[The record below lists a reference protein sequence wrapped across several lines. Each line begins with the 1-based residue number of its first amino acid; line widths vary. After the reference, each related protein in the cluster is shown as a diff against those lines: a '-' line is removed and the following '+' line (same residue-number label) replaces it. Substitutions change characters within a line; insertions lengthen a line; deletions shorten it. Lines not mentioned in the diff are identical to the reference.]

1 MHLLSYHCV
10 ILYGVTDIV
19 QTKSYGATR
28 VRGPTVSYEE
38 IERTA
43 RALMANGERPT
54 VDGVREAL
62 GRGSPNHIA
71 TCMQRFWKNQAAMT
85 TGNPVALTHLPP
97 ELADAAVAQ
106 WEKALSLAQQT
117 AQADDSAARAHLEQL
132 RRETTQ
138 HARTIELREKDWD
151 LAARVRERALAEAR
165 EHINV
170 LLNELAAD
178 RAELRSREARIADF
192 ESQLEVYRQQLALLV
207 SRAVSRNRALKAKK
221 PSPQSRKRP
230 ASKTRIRPKKRSQSK
245 RPKTRARR

>member
-1 MHLLSYHCV
+1 MISNR
-10 ILYGVTDIV
+10 ILVLGIPLVV
-19 QTKSYGATR
+19 FAASGCA
-28 VRGPTVSYEE
+28 
-38 IERTA
+38 
-43 RALMANGERPT
+43 GERVP
-54 VDGVREAL
+54 
-62 GRGSPNHIA
+62 P
-71 TCMQRFWKNQAAMT
+71 K
-85 TGNPVALTHLPP
+85 ALT
-97 ELADAAVAQ
+97 D
-106 WEKALSLAQQT
+106 
-117 AQADDSAARAHLEQL
+117 
-132 RRETTQ
+132 
-138 HARTIELREKDWD
+138 
-151 LAARVRERALAEAR
+151 AR

>member
-1 MHLLSYHCV
+1 
-10 ILYGVTDIV
+10 VTDTV
-19 QTKSYGATR
+19 QNKNYGATR

-43 RALMANGERPT
+43 RDLMAKGERPT
-54 VDGVREAL
+54 VDGVRAAL

-71 TCMQRFWKNQAAMT
+71 TCMQRFWKNQAALT

-132 RRETTQ
+132 RREITQ
-138 HARTIELREKDWD
+138 HARAIELREKDWD
-151 LAARVRERALAEAR
+151 LAARVRERALVEAR
-165 EHINV
+165 DQVNV
-170 LLNELAAD
+170 LLKELAAD
-178 RAELRSREARIADF
+178 RAELRSREARIVDL
-192 ESQLEVYRQQLALLV
+192 ESQLEAYRQQLALLV
-207 SRAVSRNRALKAKK
+207 TRAVARNRALKAKK
-221 PSPQSRKRP
+221 PVPRSRKTP

-245 RPKTRARR
+245 RPKRRARR